1 MSIDG
6 VFDCI
11 VVGSGSG
18 GSAVA
23 GRLVE
28 RGRAVA
34 LLEAGGSDY
43 RLPVMMPAAT
53 YLKAI
58 GNPRYDWRYIAQAD
72 TTRGGRRDYMP
83 RGKVLGGSSSIN
95 GMIYVRGQPEDFE
108 DWAAQGCTGW
118 GFKDVL
124 PYYKRAEDNENG
136 ADEYH
141 GVGGPLSVANLR
153 VSHPL
158 SEAFVQGCEAVGLPR
173 MSDLNRPPQYGVG
186 YLQATQRNGWR
197 CSSYHAYIRPQ
208 HRKQNLLTVT
218 QAHVTRILIEN
229 GAAVGVEFSSFGE
242 LQRLRARSVVLA
254 AGALASPQI
263 LMLSG
268 VGPAAHLKEHG
279 IEVRRELPGVGR
291 NLQDHAGTSH
301 IVWTHISTYNVQ
313 SSPLHQALYL
323 SWWLLL
329 GRGPGS
335 TPDAHVLAFARSNA
349 QFERSDIQFHFTPAG
364 YDLDEKGPV
373 LFDKP
378 AATAL
383 NNLHRPASR
392 GFVELAS
399 RDPFVHPAIQPN
411 LLSEEED
418 LSKLIT
424 GAKLLR
430 QVFEAPPLKRFVRGE
445 FKPGADVQTDDEW
458 IAYVRESSIGIYH
471 PAGTC
476 KMGTGPE
483 AVVDP
488 TLKLRG
494 LEGVYVADASIMP
507 VIVSG
512 NLNASC
518 IMIGERCAD
527 FVQAYLDRR
536 IS

>member
-1 MSIDG
+1 MST

-23 GRLVE
+23 GRLAE
-28 RGRAVA
+28 RGKMIA

-43 RLPVMMPAAT
+43 RLAVMMPAAT
-53 YLKAI
+53 YLTAI
-58 GNPRYDWRYIAQAD
+58 GNPRYDWRYVARAD
-72 TTRGGRRDYMP
+72 ATRGGRRDYMP

-95 GMIYVRGQPEDFE
+95 GMLYVRGQPEDFE

-118 GFKDVL
+118 DFNNVL
-124 PYYKRAEDNENG
+124 PYYKRAEDNERG

-141 GVGGPLSVANLR
+141 AVGGPLGVSNLR

-158 SEAFVQGCEAVGLPR
+158 STAFLETCERIGLPR
-173 MSDLNRPPQYGVG
+173 MADLNRPPQYGVG
-186 YLQATQRNGWR
+186 YVQATQRNGRR
-197 CSSYHAYIRPQ
+197 CSSYHAYVRPL
-208 HRKQNLLTVT
+208 RGKRNLLTVT
-218 QAHVTRILIEN
+218 QAHVTRILIER
-229 GAAVGVEFSSFGE
+229 GRAVGVEFSRRGE
-242 LQRLRARSVVLA
+242 VSRLRARSVVLA

-279 IEVRRELPGVGR
+279 IEVKHDLEGVGR
-291 NLQDHAGTSH
+291 NFQDHAGTSH
-301 IVWTHISTYNVQ
+301 IVWTNIPTYNVQ
-313 SSPLHQALYL
+313 NTRLHQLLYVT
-323 SWWLLL
+323 WWLAL
-329 GRGPGS
+329 GRGPAS
-335 TPDAHVLAFARSNA
+335 TPDAHVLAFARTKAGLN
-349 QFERSDIQFHFTPAG
+349 RSDIQFHFTPAG

-392 GFVELAS
+392 GFIELAS
-399 RDPFVHPAIQPN
+399 PSPFDPPAIQPN
-411 LLSEEED
+411 LLAEEED
-418 LSKLIT
+418 VRKLIA

-430 QVFEAPPLKRFVRGE
+430 QVFDTQPLKTFVQGE
-445 FKPGADVQTDDEW
+445 FKPGADVQTEDEW
-458 IAYVRESSIGIYH
+458 VAYVRGSSIGIYH

-488 TLKLRG
+488 RLNVRG
-494 LEGVYVADASIMP
+494 VEGLFVADASIMP
-507 VIVSG
+507 VVVSG

-518 IMIGERCAD
+518 MMIGERCAD
-527 FVQAYLDRR
+527 FVQAHLDGRV
-536 IS
+536 S